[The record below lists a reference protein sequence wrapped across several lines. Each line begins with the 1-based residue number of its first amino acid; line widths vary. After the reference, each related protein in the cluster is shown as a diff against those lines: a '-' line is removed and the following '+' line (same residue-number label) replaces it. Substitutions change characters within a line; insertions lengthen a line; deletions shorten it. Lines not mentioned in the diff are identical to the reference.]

1 MKVGVK
7 MGFKNKKVKNT
18 ERIDNL
24 EITFEHD
31 SCKEAWE
38 HYKIVYFSNERVCI
52 SKMGRML
59 LDICS

>member
-24 EITFEHD
+24 EITF
-31 SCKEAWE
+31 KP
-38 HYKIVYFSNERVCI
+38 INENPYQVQF
-52 SKMGRML
+52 
-59 LDICS
+59 DIKKS